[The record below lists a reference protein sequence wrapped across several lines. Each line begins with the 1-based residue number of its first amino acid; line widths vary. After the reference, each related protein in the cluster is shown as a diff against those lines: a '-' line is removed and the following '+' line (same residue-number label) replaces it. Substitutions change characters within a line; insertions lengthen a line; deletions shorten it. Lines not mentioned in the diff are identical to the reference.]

1 MDPGH
6 RRLAIVPVS
15 FYTRRSDESQW
26 SIIIMT
32 PLERV
37 CTWADA
43 ELAPDARAR
52 LVERAEGMDE
62 AQRAELADFLKEL
75 PW

>member
-1 MDPGH
+1 
-6 RRLAIVPVS
+6 
-15 FYTRRSDESQW
+15 
-26 SIIIMT
+26 MT